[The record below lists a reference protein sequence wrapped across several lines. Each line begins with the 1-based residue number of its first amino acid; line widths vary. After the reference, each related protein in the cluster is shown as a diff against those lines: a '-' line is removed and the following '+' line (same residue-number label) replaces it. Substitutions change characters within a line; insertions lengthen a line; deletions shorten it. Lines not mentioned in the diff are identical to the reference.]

1 MSVAFPTIIINNS
14 TGSDTAASGA
24 GPGDGTTAGSA
35 LTGSAAATDSAGT
48 TVTLDGSPDLA
59 AVATDGSH
67 AIWLS
72 NATAGARNWAR
83 ITAKD
88 NTAKTVTVAE
98 AFAVSLAGKS
108 WAIGGKRAAIGSASS
123 IRLLDNN
130 NAAGDAMPG
139 WIVQLDDGHAE
150 TYGATAGPAADG
162 RLILRRAGDT
172 TSGPVVLRGKPGA
185 TTRPVL
191 TFAGNVQMLVLLT
204 NYQQAGGIDLRN
216 TNATKTASMGVRPI
230 GNILL
235 LYDLRIADATGPV
248 WRGIDLSSTAPNGLI
263 VRNCEIASCAS
274 HGINLPLASTGVRIA
289 ECRVHNCGGAG
300 ISVSSDTPGLVI
312 IGNAL
317 YANTGANIAISGL
330 GNAAARQFL
339 IQGNTLDGSAA
350 AGLDI
355 NQANDALAGARVVN
369 NLLTNNVGGGLKFSH
384 ASATDTLLAAEGVLV
399 AGNQTYGNTAAAYI
413 SATAG
418 YASTACPWATGDTGL
433 NPTYTNA
440 GTGDFSIGTNL
451 KAQGYPT
458 ANLGL
463 GAARSYVD
471 PGAYQRQEPA
481 GGGGGGGFRRVTMDG
496 GF

>member
-1 MSVAFPTIIINNS
+1 MPVAFPTIIINNS

-248 WRGIDLSSTAPNGLI
+248 WRGIDLSSPAPNGLI
-263 VRNCEIASCAS
+263 VRNC
-274 HGINLPLASTGVRIA
+274 
-289 ECRVHNCGGAG
+289 
-300 ISVSSDTPGLVI
+300 
-312 IGNAL
+312 
-317 YANTGANIAISGL
+317 